1 MKKYRNFIYLLGLA
15 FILFLPQ
22 KARAEENV
30 SFVHLGLEEGL
41 SQSTVLGI
49 TQDGQGYMWFATLG
63 GLNRYDGHAFTV
75 FRHDSYNASSISS
88 DIVRTVMTDAFGR
101 VWAGTL
107 LGLSMYDR
115 EHENFVN
122 YELVR
127 EDGSR
132 AEVNEIACVN
142 DSTFLL
148 VTSFGLRMFRAGDT
162 GIKNENPLSGL
173 ENQKVTSLLSV
184 DGCIY
189 FGTRYGSVF
198 RWKPEE
204 NVIETLVHGNS
215 DDAKVNVLFVD
226 SLGRLWAGTE
236 GDGLLCIDLQS
247 GKTVKKYRAASG
259 AFSSDYIRSLSE
271 DAEGRLWVGTFV
283 SLCSY
288 DAQTDS
294 FTEYSSDV
302 LNENS
307 ISHSS
312 VRAIY
317 HDNQGGMWL
326 GTYFGGVNYYH
337 PLYRRFTSFRNV
349 PYRNSLND
357 NVVNC
362 FAFAGDDEIW
372 IGTNSGG
379 VNKLDSRGR
388 FSYFTA
394 ADGLGAND
402 VKALYVKGDR
412 VYVGLHHGGF
422 SIIDRR
428 SGRLRNFLGKGSGME
443 NGNVYAIQPYDDNT
457 LLLGTVNGNIYSFD
471 ERSLHFKV
479 LDNAQTG
486 GEFRDGDL
494 ITLYKDSKN
503 RIILGTENGVRA
515 YTLGEKGLGLLPG
528 VMPEELDGA
537 FVNVIVETGDDAYL
551 FGTRDGLYYQEDG
564 GLRHFTVS
572 DGLAD
577 NVVLGAVRDNEGI
590 VWISTLN
597 GLSRLDMSDFSFS
610 NYGEADGLQSNEFC
624 LYASAKA
631 PDGRI
636 YFGGVNGVSFF
647 SPENLRA
654 SPFVPRPF
662 ISALYAS
669 ERKIMPDDGSKIL
682 SRHISDTEALRLPS
696 GESSFTLAY
705 SVTDYISGGYN
716 HFAYILE
723 GCDEDWIYTTGR
735 TVSYS
740 RLAPGTYVFRVK
752 AANKDGI
759 WNGIPATL
767 KITVVPVWYKTWW
780 ARMILVM
787 VILLVFA
794 LGVWYLWAR
803 KSMEAQLE
811 MERVDMARIRE
822 VNEMKLNFFVNMSHK
837 LRTPLTLIIAP
848 LKELAGQDNQDR
860 WVSKR
865 VKLAEKGADE
875 LLGMVNRLLE
885 VKNDAELPEGI
896 EDTATATDTAQA
908 VSEQV
913 IVKPVENKE
922 NILVVEDNDDIA
934 AYLVDGLRTEYNVR
948 RAANGGEALEMLQD
962 YNAGLI
968 LSDVMMPVMDGIKL
982 CRTMK
987 QNIQTSHIPVI
998 ILSAKADL
1006 KWQMA
1011 GLKVG
1016 ADDYIPKPFS
1026 MDMVRTK
1033 IRNIFRTRYSMLEHY
1048 AQNQKVAPEKIA
1060 LSSMDEKFLKKA
1072 KQVVEAHLDNA
1083 EFTSENFAEEMN
1095 MSRANLHLKMKA
1107 LTGGTTQDFVKK
1119 IKFGKA
1125 CELIESGKYN
1135 IADIAVMVGYN
1146 SSSYFSTAFKKY
1158 VGVLPSDYLASKS
1171 NGQ

>member
-22 KARAEENV
+22 KALAEENV

-41 SQSTVLGI
+41 SQSTVLDI

-75 FRHDSYNASSISS
+75 FRHDSYDPSSIPS
-88 DIVRTVMTDAFGR
+88 DIVRTVMTDGSGR
-101 VWAGTL
+101 LWTGTSQ
-107 LGLSMYDR
+107 GLSMYDR

-122 YELVR
+122 YELTR

-148 VTSFGLRMFRAGDT
+148 VTSFGLRMLRAGDT
-162 GIKNENPLSGL
+162 IIRNENPLPEL
-173 ENQKVTSLLSV
+173 ENQKITSLLSV

-189 FGTRYGSVF
+189 LGTRYGSVF

-204 NVIETLVHGNS
+204 NVIETLVLGNS

-226 SLGRLWAGTE
+226 SGGRMWAGTE
-236 GDGLLCIDLQS
+236 GEGMWRIDLQS

-259 AFSSDYIRSLSE
+259 AFSSDYIRTLSE
-271 DAEGRLWVGTFV
+271 DADGRLWLGTFV

-288 DAQTDS
+288 DLKTDS
-294 FTEYSSDV
+294 FTEYSSGV
-302 LNENS
+302 LDKNS

-337 PLYRRFTSFRNV
+337 PLYRRFTSFRNI
-349 PYRNSLND
+349 PYHNSLND

-362 FAFAGDDEIW
+362 FAFAGDDEVW
-372 IGTNSGG
+372 IGTNAGG
-379 VNKLDSRGR
+379 VNRLDGRGR
-388 FSYFTA
+388 FSHFTA

-402 VKALYVKGDR
+402 VKALYVKGDK

-428 SGRLRNFLGKGSGME
+428 SGRLRNFYGKGSGME
-443 NGNVYAIQPYDDNT
+443 NGNVYAILPYDDNT

-471 ERSLHFKV
+471 EQSLHFEI
-479 LDNAQTG
+479 LRNSETG
-486 GEFRDGDL
+486 LEFRDGDL

-551 FGTRDGLYYQEDG
+551 YGTRDGLYYKEG
-564 GLRHFTVS
+564 GVLRHFTVS

-577 NVVLGAVRDNEGI
+577 NVVLGMGRDNEGI

-597 GLSRLDMSDFSFS
+597 GLSRLDMNDFSFR

-624 LYASAKA
+624 LYAGGKA

-636 YFGGVNGVSFF
+636 YFGGVNGVSCF
-647 SPENLRA
+647 SPENLKA
-654 SPFVPRPF
+654 SPYIQQPF
-662 ISALYAS
+662 IAAIYAS
-669 ERKIMPDDGSKIL
+669 DRKIMPDDGSEIL
-682 SRHISDTEALRLPS
+682 SRHISGTEALRLPA
-696 GESSFTLAY
+696 GEASFTLEYA
-705 SVTDYISGGYN
+705 VIDYISGGYN
-716 HFAYILE
+716 LFAYILE
-723 GCDEDWIYTTGR
+723 GCDEEWIYTTDR

-740 RLAPGTYVFRVK
+740 RLAPGSYTFKLK
-752 AANKDGI
+752 AANKDGV
-759 WNGIPATL
+759 WNEIPATL
-767 KITVVPVWYKTWW
+767 KITIVPVWYKTWW
-780 ARMILVM
+780 ARMILV
-787 VILLVFA
+787 VLILLVFA
-794 LGVWYLWAR
+794 LIVWYFWAR
-803 KSMEAQLE
+803 QSMKAQLE

-822 VNEMKLNFFVNMSHK
+822 VNDMKLDFFVNMSHK
-837 LRTPLTLIIAP
+837 LRTPLTLIMAP
-848 LKELAGQDNQDR
+848 LKELAGQDNPDR

-875 LLGMVNRLLE
+875 LLGMVNQLLD

-896 EDTATATDTAQA
+896 EDTAVTTENAQG

-948 RAANGGEALEMLQD
+948 RASNGGEALEMLQD

-982 CRTMK
+982 CRTLK

-1048 AQNQKVAPEKIA
+1048 AQNQDVAPEKIA
-1060 LSSMDEKFLKKA
+1060 LSTMDEKFLKRA

-1135 IADIAVMVGYN
+1135 IADIAVMVGY
-1146 SSSYFSTAFKKY
+1146 SSTSYFSAAFKKY